1 MTTYLCVVIPGPK
14 LYNGMILGLAE
25 CIASLAFGFLLRWM
39 SDTNAAAVLAVVCG
53 VFNILYRML
62 GAGEGG
68 IPAMI
73 CLGIAILGIGGLVNA
88 IYIAIEMR
96 VPPEKLG
103 GNLVLVMTCSAFL
116 AGAAPNMAFL
126 P

>member
-1 MTTYLCVVIPGPK
+1 MYLCVVLPGPK

-25 CIASLAFGFLLRWM
+25 STASLAFGFLLRWM
-39 SDTNAAAVLAVVCG
+39 SDKNASALLAIICA
-53 VFNILYRML
+53 VFNIFYRML

-73 CLGIAILGIGGLVNA
+73 CLGISILGIGGLENA
-88 IYIAIEMR
+88 VYIAIEMR

-103 GNLVLVMTCSAFL
+103 ANIILIKTVSILC
-116 AGAAPNMAFL
+116 AGGAPNLAFL